1 MALIFIGAILVCE
14 GHVFVPYACIFVL
27 LDLSLGLRLESGSTS
42 LMTLYTGLD
51 LDGLGLVLSL
61 MVIIDSMGISHVA
74 GPSWR
79 SGPKMSP
86 SGDSQT
92 PGLDPRGC
100 RPKTWGTQT
109 ALTS

>member
-1 MALIFIGAILVCE
+1 
-14 GHVFVPYACIFVL
+14 
-27 LDLSLGLRLESGSTS
+27 
-42 LMTLYTGLD
+42 MTLYTGLD

-92 PGLDPRGC
+92 PGLDPPGMQAQNLGDPNRACLLEGQGD
-100 RPKTWGTQT
+100 RS
-109 ALTS
+109 ADRNI

>member
-42 LMTLYTGLD
+42 LMTLYTWLD

-61 MVIIDSMGISHVA
+61 MVIIDSMDISPVA

-100 RPKTWGTQT
+100 GPKT
-109 ALTS
+109 